1 MIQKKQ
7 IVLDFGSVVL
17 DAELFDSSI
26 AISFAESLPYT
37 INLEKWGNELY
48 GSIGIDLGKENPI
61 PDIPSGGIAYTNRGN
76 YLCIFFGQRPAW
88 QVEHIGQIKSDSW
101 KSLVGNTSYKSV
113 TIRLK
118 A

>member
-1 MIQKKQ
+1 MEQ
-7 IVLDFGSVVL
+7 IILDFGSIVL

-26 AISFAESLPYT
+26 ATRFAENLPYT

-48 GSIGIDLGKENPI
+48 GSIGIDLGEENPKS
-61 PDIPSGGIAYTNRGN
+61 DIPSGGIAYTNKGN

-88 QVEHIGQIKSDSW
+88 QVEYIGQIKSDGW
-101 KSLVGNTSYKSV
+101 KSLVGNTSCSSV

-118 A
+118 P

>member
-7 IVLDFGSVVL
+7 IILDFGSIVL
-17 DAELFDSSI
+17 EAELFNTSVAD
-26 AISFAESLPYT
+26 SFAGKLPYR

-48 GSIGIDLGKENPI
+48 GSIGIDLGEEKPV

-76 YLCIFFGQRPAW
+76 YFCIFFGQRPAW
-88 QVEHIGQIKSDSW
+88 QVEHIGQINNNGWEK
-101 KSLVGNTSYKSV
+101 LVGNISCNAV

-118 A
+118 Q